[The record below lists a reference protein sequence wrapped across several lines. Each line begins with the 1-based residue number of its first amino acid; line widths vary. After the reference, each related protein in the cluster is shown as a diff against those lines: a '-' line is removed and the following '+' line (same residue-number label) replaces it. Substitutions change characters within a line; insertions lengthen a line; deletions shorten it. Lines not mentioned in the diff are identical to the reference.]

1 MLSHNFESGIGGYA
15 GTIIAGRKM
24 ADRMDITTKEADL
37 LKETLA
43 AVSADPRRAADL
55 FYDELFHRMPE
66 ARDLFVSDMS
76 RQGDKLIATLN
87 VVILQIQNWSS
98 IETDVEDLGL
108 RHVAYGVRP
117 EHYAPTGAALYEM
130 LQKILGD
137 TFTDAHRAAWEK
149 AYQVIANA
157 MINAIE
163 KRKSAP
169 QVTATKD

>member
-1 MLSHNFESGIGGYA
+1 MLSHDFESGIGWCA
-15 GTIIAGRKM
+15 ETNIAGRKM

-37 LKETLA
+37 LKESLA
-43 AVSADPRRAADL
+43 AISADPRRAAEL
-55 FYDELFHRMPE
+55 FYDELFRRMPE
-66 ARDLFVSDMS
+66 ARDLFVSDMT
-76 RQGDKLIATLN
+76 RQGDKLMATLN
-87 VVILQIQNWSS
+87 AVILQIQNWSS
-98 IETDVEDLGL
+98 IESDVEGLGL

-130 LQKILGD
+130 LQEVLGD

-149 AYQVIANA
+149 AYQAIADA

-169 QVTATKD
+169 KATVAKD